1 MLLLIQYAKY
11 IYTYQTGIV
20 MRGVIT
26 VVFALVLMNNV
37 IADER
42 IDNAIEFGIITPS
55 EAELIVNGVEDGTMD
70 VINVSADEGI
80 MTFAVIYYEVDEQ
93 EETINVPCIKN
104 K

>member
-1 MLLLIQYAKY
+1 
-11 IYTYQTGIV
+11 
-20 MRGVIT
+20 MRNVI

-42 IDNAIEFGIITPS
+42 IDNAVELGIITNN
-55 EAELIVNGVEDGTMD
+55 EAELIENGIENGSMD
-70 VINVSADEGI
+70 VVDVDADEGI
-80 MTFAVIYYEVDEQ
+80 MTFAVIYYDDEEP